1 MAAESGWKI
10 IRSTVQHSILLYPSL
25 NKDLMTTENTSL
37 QKILIINAEIQS
49 NRLLDQIIQSMGFTV
64 LVSESIENAQQYFT
78 LNIPSMVIINENIA
92 TQNNFNWIKSIRQK
106 YPLLPIILYTINEKH
121 QTLKQALR
129 LGINDYLSTPLTR
142 EDIQNSIQANLSH
155 SQTLRNY
162 VLLESRRATQQ
173 LQARV
178 NDLETLTDL
187 ARMVTSSLD
196 VDVVLRMIVEAAV
209 ELTGAEEGSLLLI
222 DENTG
227 ELYMRA
233 SRNFNEDFV
242 STFRLPVNDSL
253 IGSVVQHGKV
263 VIFDDNTPQKIKTS
277 YLVHSLVYIPL
288 KLKEQIIGVLGVD
301 NRNKRMVFSQRDIG
315 LLTTMAEYAVIAIE
329 NSRIFSEMVVER
341 TKLETIINQIED
353 GVLVLDNN
361 FRILVINEI
370 AKTVLRV
377 SGEHLIG
384 SPIQMYPIDSELLE
398 IIKKF
403 ETYLGKSAEINSD
416 DERVFSAHL
425 SKITNIGYAITLHDI
440 TSLKKMDRIKSDFV
454 STVSHDL
461 RSPLTAILGYVDLV
475 ERAGPVQD
483 LQKSFLDR
491 IQFSVHNITNLV
503 DDLLNLGRIEAGFD
517 TRKEHLDL
525 SIFTHQAIDEL
536 NPKILQSNIR
546 LKINVP
552 DSIGLI
558 YASPIQMRQLLNNLL
573 TNAIKYSKPDTT
585 ISVNLQ
591 EKESQLILQIEDQ
604 GFGIPAVDLPYI
616 FDKFYRSGN
625 VIGTEIPGSGLGLAI
640 VKSIVESHQG
650 RIWVDSTVG
659 QGSTF
664 TVVFPVS
671 E

>member
-1 MAAESGWKI
+1 
-10 IRSTVQHSILLYPSL
+10 
-25 NKDLMTTENTSL
+25 
-37 QKILIINAEIQS
+37 
-49 NRLLDQIIQSMGFTV
+49 
-64 LVSESIENAQQYFT
+64 
-78 LNIPSMVIINENIA
+78 
-92 TQNNFNWIKSIRQK
+92 
-106 YPLLPIILYTINEKH
+106 
-121 QTLKQALR
+121 
-129 LGINDYLSTPLTR
+129 
-142 EDIQNSIQANLSH
+142 
-155 SQTLRNY
+155 LRNY

>member
-1 MAAESGWKI
+1 
-10 IRSTVQHSILLYPSL
+10 
-25 NKDLMTTENTSL
+25 MTTENTSL

-155 SQTLRNY
+155 SQILRNY

-353 GVLVLDNN
+353 GVLVLDND

-377 SGEHLIG
+377 SGEHLVG

-475 ERAGPVQD
+475 ERAGPVQE
-483 LQKSFLDR
+483 LQKNFLDR

-591 EKESQLILQIEDQ
+591 EKENQLILQIADQ

-659 QGSTF
+659 QGSIF
-664 TVVFPVS
+664 TVVFPIS

>member
-1 MAAESGWKI
+1 
-10 IRSTVQHSILLYPSL
+10 
-25 NKDLMTTENTSL
+25 
-37 QKILIINAEIQS
+37 
-49 NRLLDQIIQSMGFTV
+49 
-64 LVSESIENAQQYFT
+64 
-78 LNIPSMVIINENIA
+78 
-92 TQNNFNWIKSIRQK
+92 
-106 YPLLPIILYTINEKH
+106 
-121 QTLKQALR
+121 
-129 LGINDYLSTPLTR
+129 
-142 EDIQNSIQANLSH
+142 
-155 SQTLRNY
+155 
-162 VLLESRRATQQ
+162 
-173 LQARV
+173 
-178 NDLETLTDL
+178 
-187 ARMVTSSLD
+187 
-196 VDVVLRMIVEAAV
+196 
-209 ELTGAEEGSLLLI
+209 
-222 DENTG
+222 
-227 ELYMRA
+227 
-233 SRNFNEDFV
+233 
-242 STFRLPVNDSL
+242 
-253 IGSVVQHGKV
+253 
-263 VIFDDNTPQKIKTS
+263 
-277 YLVHSLVYIPL
+277 
-288 KLKEQIIGVLGVD
+288 
-301 NRNKRMVFSQRDIG
+301 
-315 LLTTMAEYAVIAIE
+315 
-329 NSRIFSEMVVER
+329 
-341 TKLETIINQIED
+341 
-353 GVLVLDNN
+353 
-361 FRILVINEI
+361 
-370 AKTVLRV
+370 
-377 SGEHLIG
+377 
-384 SPIQMYPIDSELLE
+384 MYPIDSELLE

>member
-1 MAAESGWKI
+1 
-10 IRSTVQHSILLYPSL
+10 
-25 NKDLMTTENTSL
+25 MTTENKPL
-37 QKILIINAEIQS
+37 QKILIINAEIQT

-64 LVSESIENAQQYFT
+64 LVSESTENAQQYFT
-78 LNIPSMVIINENIA
+78 LNIPSLVIINENIA
-92 TQNNFNWIKSIRQK
+92 AQNNFTWIKSIRQK

-129 LGINDYLSTPLTR
+129 LGINDYLSSPLTR
-142 EDIQNSIQANLSH
+142 EDIQNSIQANLSQ
-155 SQTLRNY
+155 SQTLRNF

-196 VDVVLRMIVEAAV
+196 VDIVLRMIVEAAV

-242 STFRLPVNDSL
+242 STFRLPVNDTL
-253 IGSVVQHGKV
+253 IGSVVQNGKV
-263 VIFDDNTPQKIKTS
+263 VVFDDNTPQKIKTS

-301 NRNKRMVFSQRDIG
+301 NRQKRMVFSQRDIG

-329 NSRIFSEMVVER
+329 NSRIFSEMVIER

-353 GVLVLDNN
+353 GVLVLDND
-361 FRILVINEI
+361 FRILIINEI
-370 AKTVLRV
+370 AQAVLRIR
-377 SGEHLIG
+377 GEHLVG

-403 ETYLGKSAEINSD
+403 ETYLGKSAEINAD
-416 DERVFSAHL
+416 DDRVFSAHL

-440 TSLKKMDRIKSDFV
+440 TYLKKLDRIKSDFV

-475 ERAGPVQD
+475 ERAGPVQE
-483 LQKSFLDR
+483 LQKNFLDR

-517 TRKEHLDL
+517 TRKEPLDL
-525 SIFTHQAIDEL
+525 SVFVHQAIDEL
-536 NPKILQSNIR
+536 NPKFLQANMH
-546 LKINVP
+546 LKIDVP
-552 DSIGLI
+552 DSNGLI
-558 YASPIQMRQLLNNLL
+558 FASPIQIRQLLNNLL
-573 TNAIKYSKPDTT
+573 TNAIKYSNPDTN
-585 ISVNLQ
+585 ISINLK
-591 EKESQLILQIEDQ
+591 EKEEQLILQIADQ

-659 QGSTF
+659 KGSTF
-664 TVVFPVS
+664 TIVFPILT
-671 E
+671 

>member
-1 MAAESGWKI
+1 
-10 IRSTVQHSILLYPSL
+10 
-25 NKDLMTTENTSL
+25 MTTENKPL
-37 QKILIINAEIQS
+37 QKILIINAEIQT
-49 NRLLDQIIQSMGFTV
+49 NRLLNQIIQSMGFTV
-64 LVSESIENAQQYFT
+64 LVSESLENAQQYFSMK
-78 LNIPSMVIINENIA
+78 IPSLIIINENIA
-92 TQNNFNWIKSIRQK
+92 AQQNFTWIKSIRQK
-106 YPLLPIILYTINEKH
+106 YPLLPIILYTISEKH

-142 EDIQNSIQANLSH
+142 EDIQNSIQANLSQ

-196 VDVVLRMIVEAAV
+196 VDIVLRMIVEAAV

-253 IGSVVQHGKV
+253 IGSVVKNGKV

-329 NSRIFSEMVVER
+329 NSRIFSEMVAER

-353 GVLVLDNN
+353 GVLVLDND
-361 FRILVINEI
+361 FRILIINEI

-377 SGEHLIG
+377 SGEKLVG

-403 ETYLGKSAEINSD
+403 ETYLGKSAEINTD
-416 DERVFSAHL
+416 DERIFSAHL

-475 ERAGPVQD
+475 ERAGPVQE
-483 LQKSFLDR
+483 LQKNFLDR

-517 TRKEHLDL
+517 TRKEPLDL
-525 SIFTHQAIDEL
+525 SVFIHQAIDEL
-536 NPKILQSNIR
+536 NPKFLQSNIR

-552 DSIGLI
+552 DSSELI
-558 YASPIQMRQLLNNLL
+558 FASPIQMRQLLNNLL
-573 TNAIKYSKPDTT
+573 TNAIKYSKPDTN
-585 ISVNLQ
+585 ISVNLIT
-591 EKESQLILQIEDQ
+591 KESQLILQIADQ

-640 VKSIVESHQG
+640 VKSIVESHHG

-664 TVVFPVS
+664 TVVIPIS

>member
-1 MAAESGWKI
+1 M
-10 IRSTVQHSILLYPSL
+10 
-25 NKDLMTTENTSL
+25 NTENKPLPKT
-37 QKILIINAEIQS
+37 LIINAEIQT
-49 NRLLDQIIQSMGFTV
+49 NRLLHQVIESMGFTV
-64 LVSESIENAQQYFT
+64 LVSESLENAQQYFSM
-78 LNIPSMVIINENIA
+78 NIPSLVIINENIA
-92 TQNNFNWIKSIRQK
+92 TQNNFSWIKSIRQK
-106 YPLLPIILYTINEKH
+106 YPLIPIILYTVNEKH
-121 QTLKQALR
+121 ETLKQALR
-129 LGINDYLSTPLTR
+129 LGFNDYLSTPLTR
-142 EDIQNSIQANLSH
+142 EDIQNSIQANLSQ
-155 SQTLRNY
+155 SQLLINY

-173 LQARV
+173 LQGRV
-178 NDLETLTDL
+178 NDLETLTKL
-187 ARMVTSSLD
+187 ARLITSSLD
-196 VDVVLRMIVEAAV
+196 VDFVLRMIVEAAV

-222 DENTG
+222 DEKTG

-233 SRNFNEDFV
+233 SRNFNDEFA

-253 IGSVVQHGKV
+253 ISSVAQNGKI
-263 VIFDDNTPQKIKTS
+263 VIFDDNTPQKIKTA

-301 NRNKRMVFSQRDIG
+301 NRHKRMVFSKRDIS
-315 LLTTMAEYAVIAIE
+315 LLTTIAEYAVIAIE
-329 NSRIFSEMVVER
+329 NSRIFSEMVAER

-353 GVLVLDNN
+353 GVLILDND
-361 FRILVINEI
+361 FRILIINEI
-370 AKTVLRV
+370 AQTVLRV
-377 SGEHLIG
+377 RGEKLVG
-384 SPIQMYPIDSELLE
+384 SPIQLYPIDTELLE

-403 ETYLGKSAEINSD
+403 ETYLGKSAEIHAD

-425 SKITNIGYAITLHDI
+425 SKISDIGYAITLHDI
-440 TSLKKMDRIKSDFV
+440 TYLKKLDRIKSDFV

-475 ERAGPVQD
+475 ERAGPVQE
-483 LQKSFLDR
+483 LQKNFLDR
-491 IQFSVHNITNLV
+491 IQFSVHNITSLV

-517 TRKEHLDL
+517 TRKEPLDL
-525 SIFTHQAIDEL
+525 SVFLHQAIEEL
-536 NPKILQSNIR
+536 NPKFQQSNMH

-552 DSIGLI
+552 DSCGLI

-573 TNAIKYSKPDTT
+573 TNAIKYSNPDTD
-585 ISVNLQ
+585 ISVHLN
-591 EKESQLILQIEDQ
+591 EKDNQLILQIADQ

-664 TVVFPVS
+664 TIVFPIS
-671 E
+671 HIL

>member
-1 MAAESGWKI
+1 
-10 IRSTVQHSILLYPSL
+10 VQHSILLYPSL

>member
-1 MAAESGWKI
+1 
-10 IRSTVQHSILLYPSL
+10 
-25 NKDLMTTENTSL
+25 
-37 QKILIINAEIQS
+37 
-49 NRLLDQIIQSMGFTV
+49 MGFTV

-92 TQNNFNWIKSIRQK
+92 TQNNFNWIKRIRQK

>member
-1 MAAESGWKI
+1 MS
-10 IRSTVQHSILLYPSL
+10 
-25 NKDLMTTENTSL
+25 TENKPL
-37 QKILIINAEIQS
+37 QKILIINAEIQT
-49 NRLLDQIIQSMGFTV
+49 NRLLHQVIESMGYAV
-64 LVSESIENAQQYFT
+64 LVSESLENAQQYFT
-78 LNIPSMVIINENIA
+78 LDIPSLVIINENIA
-92 TQNNFNWIKSIRQK
+92 TQNNFDWIKSNRQK

-121 QTLKQALR
+121 HTLKQALR
-129 LGINDYLSTPLTR
+129 LGINDYLSTPLTV
-142 EDIQNSIQANLSH
+142 EDIQNSIQANLTH

-162 VLLESRRATQQ
+162 VLVEARRATQQ

-196 VDVVLRMIVEAAV
+196 VDIVLRMIVEAAV
-209 ELTGAEEGSLLLI
+209 ELTGAEEGSLMLI
-222 DENTG
+222 DEKTG

-233 SRNFNEDFV
+233 SRNYNEDFV

-253 IGSVVQHGKV
+253 IGSVAQNGKI

-288 KLKEQIIGVLGVD
+288 ILKEQIIGVLGVS
-301 NRNKRMVFSQRDIG
+301 NRHKRMVFSQRDVG

-329 NSRIFSEMVVER
+329 NSRIFSDMLVER

-353 GVLVLDNN
+353 GVLVLDND

-377 SGEHLIG
+377 SGEHLLG
-384 SPIQMYPIDSELLE
+384 SPIQMYPIDTELME

-403 ETYLGKSAEINSD
+403 ETYLGKSAEINAD

-440 TSLKKMDRIKSDFV
+440 TYLKKMDRIKSDFV

-475 ERAGPVQD
+475 ERAGPVQE
-483 LQKSFLDR
+483 LQKNFLDR
-491 IQFSVHNITNLV
+491 IQFSVHNITSLV

-517 TRKEHLDL
+517 TRKELLDL
-525 SIFTHQAIDEL
+525 SVFIHQAIDEL
-536 NPKILQSNIR
+536 NPKFLQSNMH

-552 DSIGLI
+552 DISGLI
-558 YASPIQMRQLLNNLL
+558 YASPIQIRQLLNNLL
-573 TNAIKYSKPDTT
+573 TNAIKYSKPDTN
-585 ISVNLQ
+585 ISVTLK
-591 EKESQLILQIEDQ
+591 EKENQLILQIADQ

-640 VKSIVESHQG
+640 VKSIVESHHG

-664 TVVFPVS
+664 TIVFPIS
-671 E
+671 EL

>member
-1 MAAESGWKI
+1 M
-10 IRSTVQHSILLYPSL
+10 
-25 NKDLMTTENTSL
+25 MTENKPRK
-37 QKILIINAEIQS
+37 KILIINAEIQT
-49 NRLLDQIIQSMGFTV
+49 NRLLNQIIESMGFTV
-64 LVSESIENAQQYFT
+64 LVSESIDNAQQYFSM
-78 LNIPSMVIINENIA
+78 NIPALVIINEIIA

-129 LGINDYLSTPLTR
+129 LGINDYLSSPLTR
-142 EDIQNSIQANLSH
+142 EDIQNSIQANLSQ
-155 SQTLRNY
+155 SQNLRNY
-162 VLLESRRATQQ
+162 VLFESRRATQQ

-196 VDVVLRMIVEAAV
+196 VDVVLRMIVESAV

-253 IGSVVQHGKV
+253 IGSVVQNGKV

-353 GVLVLDNN
+353 GVLVLDND
-361 FRILVINEI
+361 FRILIINEI
-370 AKTVLRV
+370 AKTILRV
-377 SGEHLIG
+377 SGEQLVG
-384 SPIQMYPIDSELLE
+384 SPIQIYPLDTELLE
-398 IIKKF
+398 IIKNF
-403 ETYLGKSAEINSD
+403 ETYLGKSAEIEAD
-416 DERVFSAHL
+416 DDRVFSAHL

-440 TSLKKMDRIKSDFV
+440 TYLKKLDRIKSDFV

-517 TRKEHLDL
+517 TRKELLDL
-525 SIFTHQAIDEL
+525 SEFTHQAIDEL
-536 NPKILQSNIR
+536 NPKFLESNIR
-546 LKINVP
+546 LQINVQ
-552 DSIGLI
+552 DSSGLI

-573 TNAIKYSKPDTT
+573 TNAIKYSNPDTT
-585 ISVNLQ
+585 ISVIL
-591 EKESQLILQIEDQ
+591 KENENQLILQIADQ

-640 VKSIVESHQG
+640 VKSIVENHHG

-664 TVVFPVS
+664 TIVFPILT
-671 E
+671 

>member
-1 MAAESGWKI
+1 
-10 IRSTVQHSILLYPSL
+10 
-25 NKDLMTTENTSL
+25 MTTENTSL

-591 EKESQLILQIEDQ
+591 EKENQLILQIADQ

>member
-1 MAAESGWKI
+1 
-10 IRSTVQHSILLYPSL
+10 
-25 NKDLMTTENTSL
+25 MTTENKPL
-37 QKILIINAEIQS
+37 QKILVINAEIQS

-78 LNIPSMVIINENIA
+78 INIPSLVIINENIA
-92 TQNNFNWIKSIRQK
+92 AQNNFNWIKSIRQK
-106 YPLLPIILYTINEKH
+106 YPLLPFILYTINENH

-142 EDIQNSIQANLSH
+142 DDIQNSIQANLSR
-155 SQTLRNY
+155 SQTLRNH
-162 VLLESRRATQQ
+162 VLFESRRATQQ

-196 VDVVLRMIVEAAV
+196 VDIVLRMIVESAV
-209 ELTGAEEGSLLLI
+209 ELTGAEEGSLMLI
-222 DENTG
+222 DEKTG

-253 IGSVVQHGKV
+253 IGSVVQNGKV

-341 TKLETIINQIED
+341 KKLETIINQIED
-353 GVLVLDNN
+353 GVLVLDND
-361 FRILVINEI
+361 FRILIINEI

-377 SGEHLIG
+377 SGEHLVG
-384 SPIQMYPIDSELLE
+384 SPIQMYPIDTELLE

-403 ETYLGKSAEINSD
+403 ETYLGKSAEINAD
-416 DERVFSAHL
+416 DERIFSAHL

-440 TSLKKMDRIKSDFV
+440 TSLKKLDRIKSDFV

-475 ERAGPVQD
+475 ERAGPVQE
-483 LQKSFLDR
+483 LQKNFLDR
-491 IQFSVHNITNLV
+491 IQFSVHNITTLV

-517 TRKEHLDL
+517 TRKEPLDL
-525 SIFTHQAIDEL
+525 SVFIHQAIDEL
-536 NPKILQSNIR
+536 NPKFLQANMR
-546 LKINVP
+546 LKINVL
-552 DSIGLI
+552 DSSGLI
-558 YASPIQMRQLLNNLL
+558 FASPIQIRQLLNNLL
-573 TNAIKYSKPDTT
+573 TNAIKYSNPDTH
-585 ISVNLQ
+585 ISIELK
-591 EKESQLILQIEDQ
+591 EKENQLILQIADQ

-640 VKSIVESHQG
+640 VKSIVESHHG
-650 RIWVDSTVG
+650 RIWVDSTIG

-664 TVVFPVS
+664 TIVFPIS

>member
-1 MAAESGWKI
+1 
-10 IRSTVQHSILLYPSL
+10 
-25 NKDLMTTENTSL
+25 MTTENKPL

-64 LVSESIENAQQYFT
+64 MVSESIENTIQYFT
-78 LNIPSMVIINENIA
+78 LNIPSLVIINENIA
-92 TQNNFNWIKSIRQK
+92 AHNNFTWIKSIRQK
-106 YPLLPIILYTINEKH
+106 YPLLPIILYTISEKH

-129 LGINDYLSTPLTR
+129 LGINDYLSTPLTM
-142 EDIQNSIQANLSH
+142 EDIQNSIQANLSR

-162 VLLESRRATQQ
+162 VLFESRRATQQ

-253 IGSVVQHGKV
+253 IGSVVQNGKV
-263 VIFDDNTPQKIKTS
+263 VVFDDNTPQKIKTS

-329 NSRIFSEMVVER
+329 NSRIFSEMVAER
-341 TKLETIINQIED
+341 IKLETIINQIED
-353 GVLVLDNN
+353 GVLVLDSD
-361 FRILVINEI
+361 FRILIINEI

-377 SGEHLIG
+377 SGENLVG
-384 SPIQMYPIDSELLE
+384 SPIQMYPIDTELLE

-403 ETYLGKSAEINSD
+403 ETYLGKSAEIHAD

-475 ERAGPVQD
+475 ERAGPVQE
-483 LQKSFLDR
+483 LQKNFLDR
-491 IQFSVHNITNLV
+491 IQFSVHNITTLV

-517 TRKEHLDL
+517 TRKEPLDL
-525 SIFTHQAIDEL
+525 SVFIHQAIDEL
-536 NPKILQSNIR
+536 NPKFLQSNMR
-546 LKINVP
+546 LKIDVP

-558 YASPIQMRQLLNNLL
+558 LASPIQMRQLLNNLL
-573 TNAIKYSKPDTT
+573 TNAIKYSNPDTN
-585 ISVNLQ
+585 ISIHLK
-591 EKESQLILQIEDQ
+591 EKEEQLILQISDQ

-640 VKSIVESHQG
+640 VKSIVESHHG

-664 TVVFPVS
+664 TIVFPILN
-671 E
+671 

>member
-1 MAAESGWKI
+1 M
-10 IRSTVQHSILLYPSL
+10 STEDKPI
-25 NKDLMTTENTSL
+25 
-37 QKILIINAEIQS
+37 QKILIINAEIQT
-49 NRLLDQIIQSMGFTV
+49 NRLLDQIIQSMGFSV
-64 LVSESIENAQQYFT
+64 LVSESIENSQQYFT
-78 LNIPSMVIINENIA
+78 MNIPSLVIINENIVA
-92 TQNNFNWIKSIRQK
+92 QNNFNWIKSIRQK
-106 YPLLPIILYTINEKH
+106 YPLLPIILYTIDEKH

-142 EDIQNSIQANLSH
+142 EDIQNSIQANLSQ

-196 VDVVLRMIVEAAV
+196 VDVVLRMIVESAV
-209 ELTGAEEGSLLLI
+209 ELTGAEEGSLMLI
-222 DENTG
+222 DEKTG

-253 IGSVVQHGKV
+253 IGSVVQNGKV

-329 NSRIFSEMVVER
+329 NSRIFSEMVAER

-353 GVLVLDNN
+353 GVLVLDND
-361 FRILVINEI
+361 FRILIINEI

-377 SGEHLIG
+377 SGEHLVG

-403 ETYLGKSAEINSD
+403 ETYLGKSAEIIAD
-416 DERVFSAHL
+416 DERIFSAHL

-440 TSLKKMDRIKSDFV
+440 TSLKNMDRIKSDFV

-475 ERAGPVQD
+475 ERAGPVQE
-483 LQKSFLDR
+483 LQKNFLDR

-517 TRKEHLDL
+517 TRKEPLDL
-525 SIFTHQAIDEL
+525 SVFIHQAIDEL
-536 NPKILQSNIR
+536 NPKFLQSNIR

-552 DSIGLI
+552 DSGGLI

-573 TNAIKYSKPDTT
+573 TNAIKYSKPDTN
-585 ISVNLQ
+585 ISVNLK
-591 EKESQLILQIEDQ
+591 EKENQLILQIADQ

-664 TVVFPVS
+664 TIVFPIS

>member
-1 MAAESGWKI
+1 
-10 IRSTVQHSILLYPSL
+10 
-25 NKDLMTTENTSL
+25 MTTENKPL
-37 QKILIINAEIQS
+37 QKILIINAEIQT
-49 NRLLDQIIQSMGFTV
+49 NRLFNQIIQSMGFTV
-64 LVSESIENAQQYFT
+64 LVSESLENAQQYFT
-78 LNIPSMVIINENIA
+78 MNIPSLVIINENIA
-92 TQNNFNWIKSIRQK
+92 TQNNFAWIKSVRQK
-106 YPLLPIILYTINEKH
+106 YPLLPIILYTISEKH

-129 LGINDYLSTPLTR
+129 LGINDYLSTPLTM
-142 EDIQNSIQANLSH
+142 EDIQNSIQANLSR

-162 VLLESRRATQQ
+162 VLFESRRATQQ

-196 VDVVLRMIVEAAV
+196 VDIVLRMIVEAAV

-222 DENTG
+222 DEKTG

-253 IGSVVQHGKV
+253 IGSVVQNGKV
-263 VIFDDNTPQKIKTS
+263 VVFDDNTPQKIKTS

-329 NSRIFSEMVVER
+329 NSRIFSEMVAER

-353 GVLVLDNN
+353 GVLVLDND

-377 SGEHLIG
+377 SGEHLVG

-403 ETYLGKSAEINSD
+403 ETYLGKSAEIHAD
-416 DERVFSAHL
+416 DERIFSAHL

-461 RSPLTAILGYVDLV
+461 RSPLTAILGYVDLI
-475 ERAGPVQD
+475 ERAGPVQE
-483 LQKSFLDR
+483 LQKNFLDR

-517 TRKEHLDL
+517 TRKEPLDL
-525 SIFTHQAIDEL
+525 SVFIHQAVDEL
-536 NPKILQSNIR
+536 NPKFLQSNMR
-546 LKINVP
+546 LKMDVP
-552 DSIGLI
+552 DSVGLI
-558 YASPIQMRQLLNNLL
+558 FASPIQMRQLLNNLL
-573 TNAIKYSKPDTT
+573 TNAIKYSNPDTHIT
-585 ISVNLQ
+585 IDLN
-591 EKESQLILQIEDQ
+591 EKEEQLILQIADQ

-640 VKSIVESHQG
+640 VKSIVESHHG

-664 TVVFPVS
+664 TIVFPILT
-671 E
+671 

>member
-1 MAAESGWKI
+1 
-10 IRSTVQHSILLYPSL
+10 
-25 NKDLMTTENTSL
+25 MTTENKPL
-37 QKILIINAEIQS
+37 QKILIINAEIQT
-49 NRLLDQIIQSMGFTV
+49 NRLFNQIIQSMGFTV
-64 LVSESIENAQQYFT
+64 LVSESLENAQQYFT
-78 LNIPSMVIINENIA
+78 MNIPSLVIINENIA
-92 TQNNFNWIKSIRQK
+92 TQNNFAWIKSVRQK
-106 YPLLPIILYTINEKH
+106 YPLLPIILYTISEKH

-129 LGINDYLSTPLTR
+129 LGINDYLSTPLTI
-142 EDIQNSIQANLSH
+142 EDIQNSIQANLSR

-162 VLLESRRATQQ
+162 VLFESRRATQQ

-233 SRNFNEDFV
+233 SRNFNDDFV

-253 IGSVVQHGKV
+253 IGSVVQNGKV
-263 VIFDDNTPQKIKTS
+263 VVFDDNTPQKIKTS

-329 NSRIFSEMVVER
+329 NSRIFSEMVAER

-353 GVLVLDNN
+353 GVLVLDND

-377 SGEHLIG
+377 SGEHLVG
-384 SPIQMYPIDSELLE
+384 SPIQVYPIDSELLE

-403 ETYLGKSAEINSD
+403 ETYLGKSAEIHAD
-416 DERVFSAHL
+416 DERIFSAHL
-425 SKITNIGYAITLHDI
+425 SKITDIGYAITLHDI

-475 ERAGPVQD
+475 ERAGPVQE
-483 LQKSFLDR
+483 LQKNFLDR

-517 TRKEHLDL
+517 TRKEPLDL
-525 SIFTHQAIDEL
+525 SVFIHQAVDEL
-536 NPKILQSNIR
+536 NPKFLQSNMR

-558 YASPIQMRQLLNNLL
+558 IASPIQMRQLLNNLL
-573 TNAIKYSKPDTT
+573 TNAIKYSNPDTNIT
-585 ISVNLQ
+585 IDLK
-591 EKESQLILQIEDQ
+591 EKEEQLILQIADQ

-640 VKSIVESHQG
+640 VKSIVESHHG
-650 RIWVDSTVG
+650 RIWVDSTIG

-664 TVVFPVS
+664 TIVFPILT
-671 E
+671 

>member
-1 MAAESGWKI
+1 MTAE
-10 IRSTVQHSILLYPSL
+10 
-25 NKDLMTTENTSL
+25 NKPL
-37 QKILIINAEIQS
+37 QKILVINAEIQS

-64 LVSESIENAQQYFT
+64 LVSECIENAQQYFK
-78 LNIPSMVIINENIA
+78 LNIPSLVIINENIA
-92 TQNNFNWIKSIRQK
+92 AQNNFNWIKNTRQR

-142 EDIQNSIQANLSH
+142 DDIQNSIQANLSW
-155 SQTLRNY
+155 SKTLRNY
-162 VLLESRRATQQ
+162 VLFESRRATQQ

-196 VDVVLRMIVEAAV
+196 VDIVLRMIVEAAV

-253 IGSVVQHGKV
+253 IGSVVQNGKV
-263 VIFDDNTPQKIKTS
+263 VVFDDNTPQKIKTS

-288 KLKEQIIGVLGVD
+288 KLKEQVIGVLGVD

-329 NSRIFSEMVVER
+329 NSRVFSEMVVER
-341 TKLETIINQIED
+341 KKLETIINQIED
-353 GVLVLDNN
+353 GVLVLDND
-361 FRILVINEI
+361 FRILIINEI

-377 SGEHLIG
+377 SGEHLVG

-403 ETYLGKSAEINSD
+403 ETYLGKSAEINAD
-416 DERVFSAHL
+416 DERIFSAHL

-440 TSLKKMDRIKSDFV
+440 THLKKMDRIKSDFV

-475 ERAGPVQD
+475 ERAGPVQE
-483 LQKSFLDR
+483 LQKNFLDR
-491 IQFSVHNITNLV
+491 IQFSVHNITTLV

-517 TRKEHLDL
+517 TRKEPLDL
-525 SIFTHQAIDEL
+525 SVFIHQAIDEI
-536 NPKILQSNIR
+536 NPKFLQANIR
-546 LKINVP
+546 LKIDVP
-552 DSIGLI
+552 DSSGLI
-558 YASPIQMRQLLNNLL
+558 FASPIQMRQLLNNLL
-573 TNAIKYSKPDTT
+573 TNAIKYSNPDTH
-585 ISVNLQ
+585 ISIVLK
-591 EKESQLILQIEDQ
+591 EKEEQLIIQIADQ

-640 VKSIVESHQG
+640 VKSIVESHHG
-650 RIWVDSTVG
+650 RIWVESTVG

-664 TVVFPVS
+664 TIVFPILT
-671 E
+671 

>member
-1 MAAESGWKI
+1 
-10 IRSTVQHSILLYPSL
+10 
-25 NKDLMTTENTSL
+25 MTTENTSL

-591 EKESQLILQIEDQ
+591 EKESQLILQIADQ